1 MVNFD
6 KHLIGTIGFLL
17 VFGLIMVFSSTIH
30 IDRSFFDLYYIKQ
43 FVYLLIA
50 LILSFIV
57 LKTPIAVIKHYSPIL
72 FIINLILLVFVFIPV
87 IGGEVKGSYR
97 WIHLVF
103 FNFQPSE
110 MLKLVIILFMAGFV
124 MRQEKHV
131 KNSWVGLIKTIGILF
146 IVGLLLLLETDLGAF
161 LVISITALTILFIAN
176 VEIKRFLLLAFLGLG
191 SAVIVA
197 YKLRLS
203 RITAFLNPW
212 KDPFG
217 ESYQLIQSMIG
228 IGRGEWFGTGIGS
241 GIQKSSFLP
250 DAHTDFIFSVI
261 GEELGV
267 LGMMIVLCSFTFIIF
282 KTFVISKTAKNQG
295 KLYSS
300 FVAFGIA
307 IWLFLQ
313 VFTNIGVNTGLLP
326 TTGLTLPLFS
336 YGGSS
341 LIMSAI
347 TFAILL
353 RIDFEN
359 RDEYRQH

>member
-1 MVNFD
+1 
-6 KHLIGTIGFLL
+6 
-17 VFGLIMVFSSTIH
+17 
-30 IDRSFFDLYYIKQ
+30 
-43 FVYLLIA
+43 
-50 LILSFIV
+50 
-57 LKTPIAVIKHYSPIL
+57 
-72 FIINLILLVFVFIPV
+72 
-87 IGGEVKGSYR
+87 
-97 WIHLVF
+97 
-103 FNFQPSE
+103 
-110 MLKLVIILFMAGFV
+110 
-124 MRQEKHV
+124 
-131 KNSWVGLIKTIGILF
+131 
-146 IVGLLLLLETDLGAF
+146 LLLLETDLGAF

-176 VEIKRFLLLAFLGLG
+176 VEIKRFLLLTVLGLG
-191 SAVIVA
+191 SAAIVA
-197 YKLRLS
+197 YNLRLS

-217 ESYQLIQSMIG
+217 ESYQVIQSMIG

-267 LGMMIVLCSFTFIIF
+267 LGMMIVLFSFTFIIF

-313 VFTNIGVNTGLLP
+313 VFINIGVNTNLVP

-341 LIMSAI
+341 LIMSVV